1 MDSSIMSGM
10 VVVLLFVLVCLLA
23 ICGRFCSCPPGDHE
37 PHIMLL
43 IGILAFNDD
52 VYELLLTVHPCDS
65 HLFFC
70 HATAAMGSVAGD
82 IAFCIVNGFTV
93 TPYAM
98 LIENR
103 SSNKEFAA
111 SSTLCSLNRIFHG

>member
-1 MDSSIMSGM
+1 MDSSMISGI
-10 VVVLLFVLVCLLA
+10 VVVLLFVIVCLLA
-23 ICGRFCSCPPGDHE
+23 ICGRFCSFPPSGHE

-52 VYELLLTVHPCDS
+52 MYELLLTVHPCGS

-70 HATAAMGSVAGD
+70 HAAAAMGRVTSN
-82 IAFCIVNGFTV
+82 ISFCVVNGFTV
-93 TPYAM
+93 TPDAM

-103 SSNKEFAA
+103 SPNKEFAA
-111 SSTLCSLNRIFHG
+111 SSTLRSLDRIFHG